1 MIKKYVDGKEV
12 EITPAEDQALRKAV
26 KGVSYVQKRIMDY
39 PRIGDQ
45 LDTIMKW
52 AMTADLGE
60 GGSDLKQIAAA
71 CMAVKDKYPKDET
84 S

>member
-1 MIKKYVDGKEV
+1 MIKKYVDGKAV
-12 EITPAEDQALRKAV
+12 EITPEQDQTLRQSV
-26 KGVSYVQKRIMDY
+26 KDISYVQKRVMDY

-45 LDTIMKW
+45 LDAIMKW
-52 AMTADLGE
+52 AITADLGAA
-60 GGSDLKQIAAA
+60 GSDLKQIAAT

>member
-1 MIKKYVDGKEV
+1 MMKKYVDGKAV
-12 EITPAEDQALRKAV
+12 EIAPEQAQTLRQSV
-26 KGVSYVQKRIMDY
+26 KDISYVQKRIMDY

-45 LDTIMKW
+45 LDAVMKW
-52 AMTADLGE
+52 AMTAELGE
-60 GGSDLKQIAAA
+60 AGRDLKQIATA